1 MKIHIS
7 PDVIRLIVRKTAMEV
22 EGVTR
27 VIAKAPWSFGLKS
40 AIGLKMEG
48 EKIDLT
54 LHLAL
59 RYGVDIMAVCRE
71 VQRVVK
77 RAVENL
83 VGIEVSSVDI
93 IVEDIDMV
101 QDEKAKS

>member
-1 MKIHIS
+1 MKIHIA
-7 PDVIRLIVRKTAMEV
+7 PEVIRLIVQKTALEV

-27 VIAKAPWSFGLKS
+27 VITKMPWSLGLKR
-40 AIGLKMEG
+40 AIELKVANDKLE
-48 EKIDLT
+48 LT

-71 VQRVVK
+71 VQQAVK

-93 IVEDIDMV
+93 IVENIDLA
-101 QDEKAKS
+101 QNAQAKS

>member
-1 MKIHIS
+1 MKIHIA
-7 PDVIRLIVRKTAMEV
+7 PDVIRLIVQKTALEV

-27 VIAKAPWSFGLKS
+27 VTTKAPWSFGLKQ
-40 AIGLKMEG
+40 AIGLKME
-48 EKIDLT
+48 EDKLELT
-54 LHLAL
+54 LRLAL

-71 VQRVVK
+71 VQQAVK

-93 IVEDIDMV
+93 IVEDIDLA
-101 QDEKAKS
+101 QDAKAKS